1 MSLAA
6 VSGMIERRILAN
18 YRIDPEAVRRVLP
31 APFQPKLVSGFA
43 IGGICLIRLGQMRP
57 AWFPV
62 SRGLSSENAAHRIA
76 VQWREGDELREGVY
90 IPRRHTSS
98 RLNVLTGG
106 LVFPVV
112 QQLAKIEV
120 RESAERLSVKVGSA
134 SDGTSISVAG
144 SLTSDWPGGTV
155 FPDLRAA
162 SDFFRGG
169 SLGYSADASGRR
181 LHGIELKCET
191 WQVEALAV
199 ERLESSFFE
208 DISLFPRGTVQVD
221 CALLMRGIGHR
232 WDNRGALCCG

>member
-6 VSGMIERRILAN
+6 ISGVIERRILAN
-18 YRIDPEAVRRVLP
+18 YRIEPEAVRRVLP

-43 IGGICLIRLGQMRP
+43 IGGICLIRLRQMRP

-62 SRGLSSENAAHRIA
+62 SCGLSSENAAHRIA

-90 IPRRHTSS
+90 IPRRHTNS

-112 QQLAKIEV
+112 QQLAKFEV

-144 SLTSDWPGGTV
+144 CVTSDWPRGSV
-155 FPDLRAA
+155 FPDLRSA

-181 LHGIELKCET
+181 LCGIELNCEK
-191 WQVEALAV
+191 WQVESLAV
-199 ERLESSFFE
+199 ERMESSFFE
-208 DISLFPRGTVQVD
+208 DLSVFPRGTVQVD